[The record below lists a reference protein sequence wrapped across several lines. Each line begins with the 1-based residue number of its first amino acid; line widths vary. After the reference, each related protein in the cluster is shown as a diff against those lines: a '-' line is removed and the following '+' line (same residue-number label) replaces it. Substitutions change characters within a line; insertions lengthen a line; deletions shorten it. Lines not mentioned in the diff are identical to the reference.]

1 MNNKNKQ
8 DQVKSLKEFKQA
20 LKPEDFRNY
29 YCPIDD
35 LNSTFENS
43 KMMLA
48 MSSGKTFCR
57 YFYNDTKYFGVR
69 KKVQKAYSMFE
80 LKGVDFLDQEHEKYM
95 FSISFDYDIAKL
107 SGYGYGRLILENRN
121 KFYLLRYQDTTNH
134 VELNIRVN
142 KNFYPKES
150 DDFKDNISYAF
161 KVIVCKVVKD
171 RIDTYINKIN
181 KKED

>member
-1 MNNKNKQ
+1 M
-8 DQVKSLKEFKQA
+8 
-20 LKPEDFRNY
+20 
-29 YCPIDD
+29 
-35 LNSTFENS
+35 
-43 KMMLA
+43 
-48 MSSGKTFCR
+48 
-57 YFYNDTKYFGVR
+57 
-69 KKVQKAYSMFE
+69 QKAYIMFE

-95 FSISFDYDIAKL
+95 FSTSLDYGIAKL
-107 SGYGYGRLILENRN
+107 SGFGYGMLILENCN

-150 DDFKDNISYAF
+150 DDFKDNINYAF

-171 RIDTYINKIN
+171 RMDNYINKIN